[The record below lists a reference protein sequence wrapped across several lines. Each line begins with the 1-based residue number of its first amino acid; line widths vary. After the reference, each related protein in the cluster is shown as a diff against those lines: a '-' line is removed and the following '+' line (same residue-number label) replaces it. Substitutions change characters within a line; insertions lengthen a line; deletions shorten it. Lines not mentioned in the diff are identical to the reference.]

1 MKALYTLLLML
12 SSLSAQT
19 LQETIEQSIS
29 NNYQLQILEEE
40 QGITEQQADIEGFW
54 ADPKVQIGINDIQAD
69 RPFSRNLEAM
79 QNQYATYSQTIPL
92 SNRLQV
98 ASKLEKE
105 KVKVIEVRKEALK
118 VEIAYNIRKA
128 FIDASY
134 SQKTLYILGNYI
146 TFLRRPMQLL
156 INLASVERNSVEQ
169 YIKTEL
175 LQKSYQL
182 KRQNALQ
189 RIDIAKEQVE
199 LIGNFK
205 IDSFSDEVA
214 LKHYEQSNLEELL
227 ARVQESPTLGIATA
241 LEEVAKKGVELAQER
256 EQADITVTGG
266 VYQRFDR
273 NDYVSFSVAYPL
285 YTHGKQQKQKVQA
298 MRRANIQELTYKK
311 TSVELEQGLKITL
324 HELKALY
331 QELKLLKESRA
342 KIKKLIAN
350 AKANLSVGGS
360 LVHYYELFS
369 QKTNNALAI
378 NQKEYSIAL
387 IENRITQLL
396 GEIE

>member
-1 MKALYTLLLML
+1 MKRLYIPLVTLLWLP
-12 SSLSAQT
+12 AQT
-19 LQETIEQSIS
+19 LQETIEQSIM

-40 QGITEQQADIEGFW
+40 QGITQEQADIEGFW
-54 ADPKVQIGINDIQAD
+54 ADPTVQIGINDIQTD
-69 RPFSRNLEAM
+69 KPFSRNIEAM
-79 QNQYATYSQTIPL
+79 QNQYVSFSQSIPL

-118 VEIAYNIRKA
+118 VEIAYGIRKA
-128 FIDASY
+128 FIDAHY
-134 SQKTLYILGNYI
+134 SQKTLKILDNYI
-146 TFLRRPMQLL
+146 TFLRKPMRLL
-156 INLASVERNSVEQ
+156 INLAAVERNSVEQ
-169 YIKTEL
+169 YIQTEL

-182 KRQNALQ
+182 QRQNSLQ
-189 RIDIAKEQVE
+189 RIEIAKEQVE
-199 LIGNFK
+199 LIGNFE
-205 IDSFSDEVA
+205 IDSFSDEVK
-214 LKHYEQSNLEELL
+214 LKHYEQSDLEQLFEK
-227 ARVQESPTLGIATA
+227 VQESPTLGVATA
-241 LEEVAKKGVELAQER
+241 LEEVAKRGVELAQEKT
-256 EQADITVTGG
+256 QADITVTGG

-298 MRRANIQELTYKK
+298 MKRANIQELTYQK
-311 TSVELEQGLKITL
+311 TSVELEQGIKIAL
-324 HELKALY
+324 HELKALNG
-331 QELKLLKESRA
+331 ELKVLKESRV
-342 KIKKLIAN
+342 KINKLIAN
-350 AKANLSVGGS
+350 AKANLSVRGS

>member
-1 MKALYTLLLML
+1 MKRVCTLLLML
-12 SSLSAQT
+12 SSLYAQT
-19 LQETIEQSIS
+19 LKETIEQSIT
-29 NNYQLQILEEE
+29 NNYQLQILKEE
-40 QGITEQQADIEGFW
+40 QEITAQQADIEGFW
-54 ADPKVQIGINDIQAD
+54 ADPKVQIGINDIQGD
-69 RPFSRNLEAM
+69 KPFSRNLEAM
-79 QNQYATYSQTIPL
+79 QSQYATYSQTIPL

-98 ASKLEKE
+98 ASELEKE
-105 KVKVIEVRKEALK
+105 KVKVIEARKEALK
-118 VEIAYNIRKA
+118 VEIAYSIRKA

-134 SQKTLYILGNYI
+134 SKKTLQILDHYIA
-146 TFLRRPMQLL
+146 FLQRPKQLL
-156 INLASVERNSVEQ
+156 INLASVERNLVEQ

-175 LQKSYQL
+175 LQNNYQL
-182 KRQNALQ
+182 QRQNALQ
-189 RIDIAKEQVE
+189 RIEIAKEQVE
-199 LIGNFK
+199 LIGNIK
-205 IDSFSDEVA
+205 IDGFSDEVL
-214 LKHYEQSNLEELL
+214 LKHYEKNNLSELL
-227 ARVQESPTLGIATA
+227 SRVKESPTLGVAIA
-241 LEEVAKKGVELAQER
+241 LEKVAKKGVELAQEK

-285 YTHGKQQKQKVQA
+285 YIHGKQEKEKVQA
-298 MRRANIQELTYKK
+298 MKRANIQELTYKK

-331 QELKLLKESRA
+331 QELKLLKQSRA
-342 KIKKLIAN
+342 KIQKLIAN

-378 NQKEYSIAL
+378 NQKEYSVAL

>member
-1 MKALYTLLLML
+1 MKIFYIPLLLL
-12 SSLSAQT
+12 LGLPAQT
-19 LQETIEQSIS
+19 LHESIKQSIEK
-29 NNYQLQILEEE
+29 NYQLQILEEE
-40 QGITEQQADIEGFW
+40 QGITAEQADIEGFW
-54 ADPKVQIGINDIQAD
+54 ADPKVQIGINDIQGD
-69 RPFSRNLEAM
+69 RPLSRNLESM
-79 QNQYATYSQTIPL
+79 QNQYVTYSQTIPL
-92 SNRLQV
+92 SDRLHI
-98 ASKLEKE
+98 ASQLEKE
-105 KVKVIEVRKEALK
+105 KGNVIEVRKEALK
-118 VEIAYNIRKA
+118 VEIAYGIRKA
-128 FIDASY
+128 FIDAFY
-134 SQKTLYILGNYI
+134 SKQTLQILDDYIS
-146 TFLRRPMQLL
+146 FLRRPMQLL

-175 LQKSYQL
+175 LQKNYQL
-182 KRQNALQ
+182 QRQNALQ
-189 RIDIAKEQVE
+189 RIEIAKEQVE

-205 IDSFSDEVA
+205 IDSFSNEVE
-214 LKHYEQSNLEELL
+214 LKHYEHNDLSELL
-227 ARVQESPTLGIATA
+227 SRVKESPTLGIATA
-241 LEEVAKKGVELAQER
+241 LEKVAKKGVELAEEK

-285 YTHGKQQKQKVQA
+285 YTHGKQQKEKVQA
-298 MRRANIQELTYKK
+298 MKRANIQELTYKK

-331 QELKLLKESRA
+331 QELKLLKQSRT
-342 KIKKLIAN
+342 KIKKLVAN

-369 QKTNNALAI
+369 QKTNNALVI
-378 NQKEYSIAL
+378 NQKKYSVAL